1 MFDKSLKLIGTI
13 LASIGLLVSLFAY
26 SSSISEATIEN
37 KTAIE
42 ALERDNDIHRDDHGH
57 FRQEYREDIRQIE
70 SKLDRLL
77 EQQ

>member
-42 ALERDNDIHRDDHGH
+42 ALVKGSDIHRDEHGH
-57 FRQEYREDIRQIE
+57 FRQEYREDIRKIE